1 MTKQYYSILTAKGEL
16 DIAQAIADSD
26 TIKIKKIALGDGNGT
41 VVVPMRTQ
49 TNLTHE
55 VYRNAVTAIYP
66 DKNNTQN
73 VVVELNV
80 PPEVG
85 GFYIREIG
93 VYNENDTL
101 IAVGNYPETFKP
113 ALESGS
119 GQSLLIRLILKVQ
132 SAENVELMIDSSTV
146 YATRLELTPKTI
158 TAESINK
165 FDQNGHTHEI
175 NKATVGVA
183 GIVELSDDDDSADNN
198 DDDKKA
204 PTLRVI
210 KKLKRLI
217 SGIIS
222 NLANYIPNS
231 KKSDDINSTSSDNVA
246 TSWAVKKIYDLIV
259 SIKAHNQEEFK
270 NNIIAII
277 GEKTLSTLGV
287 RYDFSNP
294 NAWWICFGR
303 LFGNLIIQGGSVNHT
318 SVGSGV
324 GNSSVLTTN
333 YPTIFSKIYTIIP
346 SKSDGKFGLESTEI
360 VMGVT
365 EKRNNNFTVRIV
377 RISGNNNTNDE
388 LIVIDYVA
396 FGI

>member
-303 LFGNLIIQGGSVNHT
+303 LFGNLIIQGGYLETNVNGEINIIYPIKL
-318 SVGSGV
+318 SYRPLI
-324 GNSSVLTTN
+324 LTAMH
-333 YPTIFSKIYTIIP
+333 IGI
-346 SKSDGKFGLESTEI
+346 GA
-360 VMGVT
+360 
-365 EKRNNNFTVRIV
+365 
-377 RISGNNNTNDE
+377 
-388 LIVIDYVA
+388 VA
-396 FGI
+396 FVDRGASNTESYLLKLQSVSGASLNWRFKYCVLGV